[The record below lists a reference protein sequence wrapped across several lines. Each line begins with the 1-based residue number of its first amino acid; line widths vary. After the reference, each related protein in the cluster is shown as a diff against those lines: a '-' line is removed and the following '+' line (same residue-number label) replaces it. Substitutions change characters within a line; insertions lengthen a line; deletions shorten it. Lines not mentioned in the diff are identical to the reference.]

1 MTRTKSWNG
10 GWRRYALSAPTL
22 DVDIVEDHAVMRE
35 GLAVWLEGNTE
46 GIRVVGRFASW
57 AELVPHL
64 DRLSDVVILDV
75 LLGDNIPLSAKIRA
89 LLSAGPQVMVCSS
102 VTDPAVIRQAYA
114 AGALAYVPKTS
125 PAAVVEAALRA
136 AAQGEQ
142 YVPPEVAAAL
152 ASEDTTPQL
161 TAREHEVVSIYLA
174 GKGATMAETAEAMGI
189 SVDGVK
195 KHLASVR
202 RKFQDGQEPVTRLA
216 LRQRLMDG
224 GWLQD

>member
-1 MTRTKSWNG
+1 MTRTKSRSS
-10 GWRRYALSAPTL
+10 GWQRYAAAAPTL
-22 DVDIVEDHAVMRE
+22 DVDIVEDHAVMLE
-35 GLAVWLEGNTE
+35 GLAVWLEGNTS

-64 DRLSDVVILDV
+64 GRLSDVVILDV

-125 PAAVVEAALRA
+125 PAAMVEDALRA
-136 AAQGEQ
+136 AQGRK
-142 YVPPEVAAAL
+142 YVPLEVEATVAGD
-152 ASEDTTPQL
+152 DTTPQL
-161 TAREHEVVSIYLA
+161 TAREHQVVSIYL
-174 GKGATMAETAEAMGI
+174 GGEGATMAETAHSMGI

-202 RKFQDGQEPVTRLA
+202 RKFQYGQEPVTRLA
-216 LRQRLMDG
+216 LRQRLIDG
-224 GWLQD
+224 GWLQG

>member
-1 MTRTKSWNG
+1 MTKTKNWNV

-22 DVDIVEDHAVMRE
+22 DVDIVEDHPVMRE
-35 GLAVWLEGNTE
+35 GLAVWLEGNTQ

-57 AELVPHL
+57 DELVPHL

-75 LLGDNIPLSAKIRA
+75 LLGDNIPLSAKIRV
-89 LLSAGPQVMVCSS
+89 LLSAGPQVMVCSC

-114 AGALAYVPKTS
+114 AGALAYVPKTA
-125 PAAVVEAALRA
+125 PATVVAAGLRA
-136 AAQGEQ
+136 VAQGDK

-152 ASEDTTPQL
+152 ASEEPTAQL
-161 TAREHEVVSIYLA
+161 TAKEHEVVSIYL
-174 GKGATMAETAEAMGI
+174 GGSGATMAETAEAMGI
-189 SVDGVK
+189 SADGVK

-202 RKFQDGQEPVTRLA
+202 RKFQNGQEPVTRLA
-216 LRQRLMDG
+216 LRQRLVDG